1 MKRPIEEKFTA
12 LLVGLSLEELERF
25 FCFTAFYVWKKRK
38 KKIDATYLQ
47 LVRGA
52 WFYYQFAAMKA
63 LRLA

>member
-12 LLVGLSLEELERF
+12 LLVGLSLEELERV
-25 FCFTAFYVWKKRK
+25 FCFTAFYVLKKRK
-38 KKIDATYLQ
+38 KKIDATFFQ

-52 WFYYQFAAMKA
+52 WFYYQFMAMKV